1 MEFRMRP
8 PLLRVGPVQIS
19 ITSYFNGDITQ
30 PIGTASKPQGTGSFA
45 VYAKYV
51 TDEEKIELV
60 NPTGTYPPGSQSSTD
75 TSINFSYQGRPIP
88 KADTANK
95 LVIWV
100 KCVFPGENNKVRF
113 WVLVQDN
120 S

>member
-1 MEFRMRP
+1 MRP

-19 ITSYFNGDITQ
+19 ITRYYNDDITQ

-51 TDEEKIELV
+51 TDAEKIELV
-60 NPTGTYPPGSQSSTD
+60 NPTGYTTPGLLSSTA
-75 TSINFSYQGRPIP
+75 TSIDFSYEGRPIP

-100 KCVFPGENNKVRF
+100 KCIFPGENNKVRF